1 MKPARVRA
9 EAARI
14 VASLLNQ
21 HGSLA
26 NLLPKPELDVDGSSE
41 GHALLRELCFGTC
54 RWYYS
59 LEYTL
64 NQLIDKP
71 IRNKDADIHCLLL
84 VGLYQLSFLR
94 LPDYA
99 AINET
104 VNATVVL
111 KKPWAKKLLN
121 GVLREFQRRQAQTP
135 DVLPPGVSDAARLS
149 YPDWLFDTLK
159 SAWPEHYEA
168 IMEQGNQHPP
178 MTLRV
183 NQRLCSV
190 ADYLLQLESHGI
202 AAHAGRFASTAI
214 YLEKACPVTALPGF
228 AEGLVSVQDEASQ
241 LIPDILA
248 LSPGIRVLDACA
260 APGGKTCHMLE
271 HQPDLAAVVALDV
284 EERRLARLSQNL
296 ERLRL
301 QSMPVSIVA
310 EDATAIDQWWD
321 GQFFDRILLDAPC
334 SATGIIRRQP
344 DVKVLRRAS
353 DIPRLNV
360 LQGQLQDRLWTTLKP
375 GGLMLYTTCSILPAE
390 NSRQIEL
397 FLQRT
402 PDAQELSIN
411 AGVGENEWG
420 HVCTHGRQ
428 LFPENWGPDGFFY
441 ALLKKSL

>member
-1 MKPARVRA
+1 MKPAKVRA

-26 NLLPKPELDVDGSSE
+26 NLLPKPELDIDGSSE

-71 IRNKDADIHCLLL
+71 LKKKDADIHCLLL

-104 VNATVVL
+104 VNATAVL

-121 GVLREFQRRQAQTP
+121 GVLREFQRRQTQSP
-135 DVLPPGVSDAARLS
+135 DALPPQMSEMARLS

-159 SAWPEHYEA
+159 TEWPEHYQS
-168 IMEQGNQHPP
+168 IMAQGNQHPP
-178 MTLRV
+178 MTLRI

-190 ADYLLQLESHGI
+190 ADYLTQLNLHHV

-228 AEGLVSVQDEASQ
+228 AEGMVSVQDEASQ
-241 LIPDILA
+241 LIPDLLA
-248 LSPGIRVLDACA
+248 LTPGLRILDACA
-260 APGGKTCHMLE
+260 APGGKTCHILE
-271 HQPDLAAVVALDV
+271 QQPDLAAVVALDI

-310 EDATAIDQWWD
+310 EDATAIDRWWD

-344 DVKVLRRAS
+344 DVKVLRRAE
-353 DIPRLNV
+353 DIPRLNA
-360 LQGQLQDRLWTTLKP
+360 LQRQLLDRLWTTLKP

-390 NSRQIEL
+390 NSQQIEL

-402 PDAQELSIN
+402 PDAQELPIN
-411 AGVGENEWG
+411 AGIGDGEWG
-420 HVCTHGRQ
+420 HECRHGRQ
-428 LFPENWGPDGFFY
+428 LFPDKQGPDGFFY
-441 ALLKKSL
+441 ALLKKCP